1 MVSAMAKGILRPD
14 RNIERH
20 MKIVPLLTG
29 AAVLAA
35 GIAAWV
41 ATRPA
46 PQAPAP
52 APAAAMPGEA
62 MVQVTPP
69 GGLAPEEQIGKRAF
83 DAVCAECHGP
93 NAAGREGMGPPL
105 VHDYYKPSHHADM
118 AFVMAV
124 QNGVRAHHWTFGDMP
139 AQSGLTGADVKAI
152 IAYVR
157 AVQRANGIE

>member
-83 DAVCAECHGP
+83 DAVCAQCHGP
-93 NAAGREGMGPPL
+93 NAAGREGIGPPL

-118 AFVMAV
+118 AFIMAA

-139 AQSGLTGADVKAI
+139 AQSGLSGADVKAI

>member
-29 AAVLAA
+29 AVVLAA
-35 GIAAWV
+35 GITAWV
-41 ATRPA
+41 TTRPT

-52 APAAAMPGEA
+52 TPAAMPGEA
-62 MVQVTPP
+62 MVQVTLPES
-69 GGLAPEEQIGKRAF
+69 LSPEEQLGQRAF
-83 DAVCAECHGP
+83 DAVCAQCHGP

>member
-118 AFVMAV
+118 AFVMAA

-139 AQSGLTGADVKAI
+139 AQSGLSGADVKAI

-157 AVQRANGIE
+157 AVQRANGIR

>member
-83 DAVCAECHGP
+83 DAVCAQCHGP
-93 NAAGREGMGPPL
+93 NAAGREGIGPPL

>member
-1 MVSAMAKGILRPD
+1 MAKGVLRPD

-35 GIAAWV
+35 GVAAWV
-41 ATRPA
+41 ATRPT

-52 APAAAMPGEA
+52 TPAAAMPGEA
-62 MVQVTPP
+62 MVQVTAP
-69 GGLAPEEQIGKRAF
+69 GSLDPAEHIGKRAF
-83 DAVCAECHGP
+83 DAVCAQCHGP
-93 NAAGREGMGPPL
+93 NAAGREGIGPPL

-118 AFVMAV
+118 AFIMAA

-157 AVQRANGIE
+157 AMQRANGIE

>member
-1 MVSAMAKGILRPD
+1 MAKGILRPD

-83 DAVCAECHGP
+83 DAVCAQCHGP

-139 AQSGLTGADVKAI
+139 AQSGLTGADLKAI
-152 IAYVR
+152 TAYVR

>member
-1 MVSAMAKGILRPD
+1 MVSAMAKGILLPD

-35 GIAAWV
+35 GVAAWV

-83 DAVCAECHGP
+83 DAVCAQCHGP
-93 NAAGREGMGPPL
+93 NAAGREGIGPPL
-105 VHDYYKPSHHADM
+105 VHDYYKRSHHADM
-118 AFVMAV
+118 AFIMAA

-139 AQSGLTGADVKAI
+139 AQSGLSGADVKAI

>member
-83 DAVCAECHGP
+83 DAVCAQCHGP
-93 NAAGREGMGPPL
+93 NAAGRESMGPPL

>member
-35 GIAAWV
+35 GVAAWV

-69 GGLAPEEQIGKRAF
+69 GDLAPEEQIGKRAF
-83 DAVCAECHGP
+83 DAVCAQCHGP

-118 AFVMAV
+118 AFVMAA

>member
-35 GIAAWV
+35 GVAAWV

>member
-83 DAVCAECHGP
+83 DAVCAQCHGP
-93 NAAGREGMGPPL
+93 NAAGREGIGPPL

-118 AFVMAV
+118 AFVMAA